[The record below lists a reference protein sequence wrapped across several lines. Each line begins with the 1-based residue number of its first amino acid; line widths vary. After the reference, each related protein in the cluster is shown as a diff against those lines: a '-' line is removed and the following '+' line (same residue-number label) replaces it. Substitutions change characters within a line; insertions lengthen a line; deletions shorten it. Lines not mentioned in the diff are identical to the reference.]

1 MYKYL
6 LVLVLSLA
14 LLAGSTTTVM
24 AMDDILIDFN
34 TQAPAPDLGGV
45 WNSITAPT
53 SSALV
58 DVGGNATGSSV
69 AIANFNDSGTD
80 QGEDG
85 GWEKEWVDADAVR
98 DYFWIKSDDGLIGT
112 VTISGLSDAIN
123 YNIELVASREHG
135 AYDDQRRAYYR
146 VNGEWADGLP
156 SDTIWNAV
164 YDGFDQQ
171 GIMVWSDVAVDGNGN
186 IVLEVEP
193 DFADDGFTGWTNA
206 MRVAEVPEPATMIL
220 LGLGGLGLIRRKR

>member
-34 TQAPAPDLGGV
+34 TIAPVPDLGGV
-45 WNSITAPT
+45 WNSIETPT

-69 AIANFNDSGTD
+69 AIANFLDSSTD

-98 DYFWIKSDDGLIGT
+98 DYFWINSTAGLIGT

-123 YNIELVASREHG
+123 YNIELVASKEHG
-135 AYDDQRRAYYR
+135 SSDGRRRAYYR
-146 VNGEWADGLP
+146 VNGEWADGWP
-156 SDTIWNAV
+156 PDTIWEAV
-164 YDGFDQQ
+164 YDGFDPQ
-171 GIMVWSDVAVDGNGN
+171 GIMVWTDVAVDGNGN

-193 DFADDGFTGWTNA
+193 DFAEGGLTGWTNA